1 MSVRPLRVPAPT
13 ISGGTAR
20 EIAASIERL
29 IRDGEYATGQRLPP
43 IRILAGELG
52 VSAMTVTS
60 AYSDLRRRGIVTSA
74 GRAGTRVSPNP
85 PLLLAPRA
93 PVPAGARDLTIGN
106 PDPELLPQPRAALA
120 GISPQPRA
128 QPVDNKVGR
137 LLELAAARFAADG
150 IPNDALAVVGGALDG
165 VERALGAHLVPGDK
179 IAVEDPVFIRVLD
192 LIRALGLV
200 PLPVAVDDDGPRPDE
215 LQAALSAGASAFV
228 LTPRWQNPF
237 GARLTAGRAAALLDV
252 LAKREEVVVI
262 EDDHAGLVAAE
273 PVHSLT
279 RGRDRWAS
287 VRSVSKALG
296 GDYRIALVSGDRTT
310 ISRIEGRQLL
320 GTGWVS
326 HLLQEVVAGLWADPD
341 VQAGLAEAAGI
352 YDTRRQAFLLALAER
367 GISAHGASGLNVWI
381 PVAAEAA
388 TVTSL
393 LQRGWAIA
401 AGERFRLR
409 AGPAVRVT
417 TATLTTEE
425 TTALADDLADVLTM
439 RVATYSS

>member
-1 MSVRPLRVPAPT
+1 
-13 ISGGTAR
+13 
-20 EIAASIERL
+20 
-29 IRDGEYATGQRLPP
+29 
-43 IRILAGELG
+43 
-52 VSAMTVTS
+52 
-60 AYSDLRRRGIVTSA
+60 
-74 GRAGTRVSPNP
+74 
-85 PLLLAPRA
+85 
-93 PVPAGARDLTIGN
+93 
-106 PDPELLPQPRAALA
+106 
-120 GISPQPRA
+120 
-128 QPVDNKVGR
+128 
-137 LLELAAARFAADG
+137 
-150 IPNDALAVVGGALDG
+150 
-165 VERALGAHLVPGDK
+165 
-179 IAVEDPVFIRVLD
+179 
-192 LIRALGLV
+192 
-200 PLPVAVDDDGPRPDE
+200 
-215 LQAALSAGASAFV
+215 
-228 LTPRWQNPF
+228 
-237 GARLTAGRAAALLDV
+237 
-252 LAKREEVVVI
+252 VVVI